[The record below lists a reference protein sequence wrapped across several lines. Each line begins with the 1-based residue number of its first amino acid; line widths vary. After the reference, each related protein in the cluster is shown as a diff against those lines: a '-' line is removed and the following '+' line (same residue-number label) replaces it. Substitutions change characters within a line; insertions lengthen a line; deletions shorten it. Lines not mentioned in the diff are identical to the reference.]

1 MRPLMRLV
9 LGLVGLIAILAAV
22 AVGLPAHVT
31 VARTVV
37 INAPESAVFPYVNN
51 LHRFGDWSPW
61 KLRDPQLTLT
71 YGGPE
76 EGKGAQIQWTSQK
89 PSIGAGNMEIS
100 DSNLNRSVALAANF
114 NDLEGTSTFDIV
126 PSGSGSKITW
136 SFGYDTG
143 SSPLKR
149 WKALMLDGFI
159 GSEYRAGLDKL
170 KEKVEADRRP
180 LTAPAPSPT
189 LSVTPPPP
197 GVSSQPEQP
206 SAALPGG
213 ATPPAGA
220 PTPGGTPAPAQPG
233 QAAPGAPAAPATG
246 SQTAGTPSGAQTD
259 TTTTTVPETTAP
271 KPAPPQ
277 KKKRR
282 RNQ

>member
-9 LGLVGLIAILAAV
+9 LGLVGLVAILAAV

-31 VARTVV
+31 VARSVV

-51 LHRFGDWSPW
+51 LHRLGDWSPW
-61 KLRDPQLTLT
+61 KLRDPQLTMT

-89 PSIGAGNMEIS
+89 PSIGTGSMSIS
-100 DSNLNRSVALAANF
+100 DSNLNRSVELAANF
-114 NDLEGTSTFDIV
+114 NNVEGTSTFEIA
-126 PSGSGSKITW
+126 PSGSGSKLTW

-149 WKALMLDGFI
+149 WKALMLDSFI
-159 GSEYRAGLDKL
+159 GAEYRSGLDKL
-170 KEKVEADRRP
+170 KEKIEADRRP
-180 LTAPAPSPT
+180 LASPT
-189 LSVTPPPP
+189 LSVTPPAPS
-197 GVSSQPEQP
+197 VSSQPEQP

-213 ATPPAGA
+213 AAPSGTSVPP
-220 PTPGGTPAPAQPG
+220 TGTPAPGQPAQAG
-233 QAAPGAPAAPATG
+233 TGAPLAAG
-246 SQTAGTPSGAQTD
+246 SQTAGAASGAQTGA
-259 TTTTTVPETTAP
+259 TTTVPETTAP
-271 KPAPPQ
+271 ATPPP
-277 KKKRR
+277 KKKSTRR

>member
-1 MRPLMRLV
+1 MRPLVRLV
-9 LGLVGLIAILAAV
+9 LGVVGLVAILAAV

-61 KLRDPQLTLT
+61 KLRDPQLAIT

-76 EGKGAQIQWTSQK
+76 EGKGALIQWTSQK
-89 PSIGAGNMEIS
+89 PSIGTGNMQIS
-100 DSNLNRSVALAANF
+100 DSNLNRSVELAANF
-114 NDLEGTSTFDIV
+114 NNLEGTSSFKIA

-159 GSEYRAGLDKL
+159 GSEYRAGLDRL
-170 KEKVEADRRP
+170 KETVEADRRP
-180 LTAPAPSPT
+180 LTSPTPSVTPAPS
-189 LSVTPPPP
+189 

-213 ATPPAGA
+213 VAGA
-220 PTPGGTPAPAQPG
+220 PAPPGGTTPSGQPG

-246 SQTAGTPSGAQTD
+246 SQTAGTPSSPQTGA
-259 TTTTTVPETTAP
+259 TTTVPETTAP
-271 KPAPPQ
+271 APAPPP

>member
-9 LGLVGLIAILAAV
+9 LGLVGLVAILAAV

-31 VARTVV
+31 VARSVV

-51 LHRFGDWSPW
+51 LHRLGDWSPW
-61 KLRDPQLTLT
+61 KLRDPQLTMT

-89 PSIGAGNMEIS
+89 PSIGTGSMSIS
-100 DSNLNRSVALAANF
+100 DSNLNRSVELAANF
-114 NDLEGTSTFDIV
+114 NNVEGTSTFEIA
-126 PSGSGSKITW
+126 PSGSGSKLTW

-149 WKALMLDGFI
+149 WKALMLDSFI
-159 GSEYRAGLDKL
+159 GAEYRAGLDKL
-170 KEKVEADRRP
+170 KEKIEADRRP
-180 LTAPAPSPT
+180 LASPT
-189 LSVTPPPP
+189 LSVTPPAPS
-197 GVSSQPEQP
+197 VSSQPEQP

-213 ATPPAGA
+213 AAPSGTSVPP
-220 PTPGGTPAPAQPG
+220 TGTPAPGQPAQTG
-233 QAAPGAPAAPATG
+233 TGAPLAAG
-246 SQTAGTPSGAQTD
+246 SQTAGAASGAQTGA
-259 TTTTTVPETTAP
+259 TTTVPETTAP
-271 KPAPPQ
+271 ATPPP
-277 KKKRR
+277 KKKSTRR

>member
-1 MRPLMRLV
+1 MRPLVRLV
-9 LGLVGLIAILAAV
+9 LGLVGLVAILAAV

-61 KLRDPQLTLT
+61 KLRDPQLAIT

-76 EGKGAQIQWTSQK
+76 EGKGALIQWTSQK
-89 PSIGAGNMEIS
+89 PSIGTGNMQIS
-100 DSNLNRSVALAANF
+100 DSNLNRSVELAANF
-114 NDLEGTSTFDIV
+114 NNLEGTSSFEIA

-159 GSEYRAGLDKL
+159 GSEYRAGLDRL
-170 KEKVEADRRP
+170 KETVEADRRP
-180 LTAPAPSPT
+180 LTSPTPSVTPAPS
-189 LSVTPPPP
+189 
-197 GVSSQPEQP
+197 GISSQPEQP

-213 ATPPAGA
+213 VAGA
-220 PTPGGTPAPAQPG
+220 PAPPGGTTPSGQPG

-246 SQTAGTPSGAQTD
+246 SQTAGTPSSPQTGA
-259 TTTTTVPETTAP
+259 TTTVPETTAP
-271 KPAPPQ
+271 APAPPP

>member
-1 MRPLMRLV
+1 MRPLVRLV
-9 LGLVGLIAILAAV
+9 LGVVGLVAILAAV

-61 KLRDPQLTLT
+61 KLRDPQLAIT

-76 EGKGAQIQWTSQK
+76 EGKGALIQWTSQK
-89 PSIGAGNMEIS
+89 PSIGTGNMQIS
-100 DSNLNRSVALAANF
+100 DSNLNRSVELAANF
-114 NDLEGTSTFDIV
+114 NNLEGTSSFEIA

-159 GSEYRAGLDKL
+159 GSEYRAGLDRL
-170 KEKVEADRRP
+170 KETVEADRRP
-180 LTAPAPSPT
+180 LTSPTPSVTPAPS
-189 LSVTPPPP
+189 

-213 ATPPAGA
+213 VAGA
-220 PTPGGTPAPAQPG
+220 PAPPGGTTPSGQPG

-246 SQTAGTPSGAQTD
+246 SQTAGTPSSPQTGA
-259 TTTTTVPETTAP
+259 TTTVPETTAP
-271 KPAPPQ
+271 APAPPP

>member
-1 MRPLMRLV
+1 VMRPLVRLV
-9 LGLVGLIAILAAV
+9 LGLVGLVAILAAV

-61 KLRDPQLTLT
+61 KLRDPQLAIT

-76 EGKGAQIQWTSQK
+76 EGKGALIQWTSQK
-89 PSIGAGNMEIS
+89 PSIGTGNMQIS
-100 DSNLNRSVALAANF
+100 DSNLNRSVELAANF
-114 NDLEGTSTFDIV
+114 NNLEGTSSFEIA

-159 GSEYRAGLDKL
+159 GSEYRAGLDRL
-170 KEKVEADRRP
+170 KETVEADRRP
-180 LTAPAPSPT
+180 LTSPTPSVTPAPS
-189 LSVTPPPP
+189 

-213 ATPPAGA
+213 VAGA
-220 PTPGGTPAPAQPG
+220 PVPPGGTTPSGQPG

-246 SQTAGTPSGAQTD
+246 SQTAGTPSSPQTGA
-259 TTTTTVPETTAP
+259 TTTVPETTAP
-271 KPAPPQ
+271 APAPPP

>member
-1 MRPLMRLV
+1 MRPLVRLV
-9 LGLVGLIAILAAV
+9 LGLVGLVAILAAV

-61 KLRDPQLTLT
+61 KLRDPQLAIT

-76 EGKGAQIQWTSQK
+76 EGKGALIQWTSQK
-89 PSIGAGNMEIS
+89 PSIGTGNMQIS
-100 DSNLNRSVALAANF
+100 DSNLNRSVELAANF
-114 NDLEGTSTFDIV
+114 NNLEGTSSFEIA

-159 GSEYRAGLDKL
+159 GSEYRAGLDRL
-170 KEKVEADRRP
+170 KETVEADRRP
-180 LTAPAPSPT
+180 LISPT
-189 LSVTPPPP
+189 PSVTPGPP

-213 ATPPAGA
+213 VAGA
-220 PTPGGTPAPAQPG
+220 PAPPGGTTPSGQPG

-246 SQTAGTPSGAQTD
+246 SQTAGTPSSPQTGA
-259 TTTTTVPETTAP
+259 TTTVPETTAP
-271 KPAPPQ
+271 APAPPP